1 VNLESLKQ
9 QAARQ
14 ALEHVQSGMTLG
26 LGSGSTATYFIQA
39 LGEKLKTG
47 ELKDIVGVPSS
58 KRSETL
64 ARELGIAL
72 EELSPSGVDIAIDGM
87 DEVDPQLN
95 AIKGLGGAQ
104 TREKIVASSA
114 KLFILIGDETKTV
127 KQLGEKAPIPVE
139 VVPFGYK
146 ATIAKLAA
154 LGTRPEQR
162 MGTEKGKTGPDKMGG
177 EPFITDNGNYIFHCF
192 VTPPIDAQTLAVTMA
207 NIPGVLEHGL
217 FLGMAK
223 IAYVATSKE
232 VVKME
237 K

>member
-1 VNLESLKQ
+1 MDIESLKK
-9 QAARQ
+9 QAAYQ
-14 ALEHVQSGMTLG
+14 ALEHVQSGMKLG

-39 LGEKLKTG
+39 LGEKLRAG

-64 ARELGIAL
+64 AKELGIPL
-72 EELSPSGVDIAIDGM
+72 EELSPLGVEVAIDGM

-127 KQLGEKAPIPVE
+127 QQLGEKAPIPVE
-139 VVPFGYK
+139 VVPFGYQ
-146 ATIAKLAA
+146 ATVAKLAA

-162 MGTEKGKTGPDKMGG
+162 MGTEKGKAGN
-177 EPFITDNGNYIFHCF
+177 EPFMTDNGNYIFHCF
-192 VTPPIDAQTLAVTMA
+192 VTPPIDAENLATEMA

-217 FLGMAK
+217 FLNMAK

-232 VVKME
+232 VLKLEVP
-237 K
+237 

>member
-1 VNLESLKQ
+1 MNIESLKK
-9 QAARQ
+9 QAALQ
-14 ALEHVQSGMTLG
+14 ALEHVQSGMTIG

-47 ELKDIVGVPSS
+47 ELKTIVAVPSS
-58 KRSETL
+58 KQSEIL
-64 ARELGIAL
+64 AKKLAIPLVELTAD
-72 EELSPSGVDIAIDGM
+72 GVDVCIDGM
-87 DEVDPQLN
+87 DEVDPELN

-104 TREKIVASSA
+104 TREKIVAGSS
-114 KLFILIGDETKTV
+114 KLFILIGDETKIV

-139 VVPFGYK
+139 VIPFGYK
-146 ATIAKLAA
+146 ATVAKLAT

-162 MGTEKGKTGPDKMGG
+162 MKGD

-192 VTPPIDAQTLAVTMA
+192 VTPPIDAKKLATEISQ
-207 NIPGVLEHGL
+207 IPGVLEHGL
-217 FLGMAK
+217 FLGLAK

-232 VVKME
+232 VLKLE

>member
-1 VNLESLKQ
+1 VNIESLKK
-9 QAARQ
+9 QAAYQ
-14 ALEHVQSGMTLG
+14 ALEHVQSGMRLG

-47 ELKDIVGVPSS
+47 ELKNIVAVPSS

-64 ARELGIAL
+64 AKELGIPL
-72 EELSPSGVDIAIDGM
+72 EELSSEALDVAIDGM

-104 TREKIVASSA
+104 TREKIVASSS

-139 VVPFGYK
+139 VVPFGYR
-146 ATIAKLAA
+146 ATVAKLSA

-162 MGTEKGKTGPDKMGG
+162 MGTEKGATGDK
-177 EPFITDNGNYIFHCF
+177 PFITDNGNYIFHCF
-192 VTPPIDAQTLAVTMA
+192 VTPPIDAKKLAAEMSQ
-207 NIPGVLEHGL
+207 IPGVLEHGL
-217 FLGMAK
+217 FLNMAK

-232 VVKME
+232 VLKLAAP
-237 K
+237 

>member
-9 QAARQ
+9 QAALQ
-14 ALEHVQSGMTLG
+14 ALSHVQSGMTLG

-64 ARELGIAL
+64 ALELGIPL
-72 EELSPSGVDIAIDGM
+72 EELSASGVDIAIDGM

-104 TREKIVASSA
+104 TREKIVASSSD
-114 KLFILIGDETKTV
+114 LFILIGDETKTV

-146 ATIAKLAA
+146 ATVAKLAA

-162 MGTEKGKTGPDKMGG
+162 MGTEKGSTGNT
-177 EPFITDNGNYIFHCF
+177 PFITDNGNYIFHCF
-192 VTPPIDAQTLAVTMA
+192 ITPPIDAKKLDTEISK
-207 NIPGVLEHGL
+207 IPGVLEHGL
-217 FLGMAK
+217 FLNMAK

-232 VVKME
+232 VLKLE

>member
-1 VNLESLKQ
+1 VDIESLKK
-9 QAARQ
+9 QAAYQ
-14 ALEHVQSGMTLG
+14 ALGHVQSGMTLG
-26 LGSGSTATYFIQA
+26 LGSGSTATYFIQS
-39 LGEKLKTG
+39 LGQKLKTG
-47 ELKDIVGVPSS
+47 ELKNVVGVPSS

-64 ARELGIAL
+64 ARELGIPL
-72 EELSPSGVDIAIDGM
+72 EELSSGGVDIAIDGM

-139 VVPFGYK
+139 VVPFGHK

-162 MGTEKGKTGPDKMGG
+162 MGTEKGKAGN

-192 VTPPIDAQTLAVTMA
+192 ITPPIDAKKLAVELSST
-207 NIPGVLEHGL
+207 PGVLEHGL
-217 FLGMAK
+217 FLNMAK
-223 IAYVATSKE
+223 IAYVATSRE
-232 VVKME
+232 VLKLE
-237 K
+237 AQ

>member
-1 VNLESLKQ
+1 
-9 QAARQ
+9 
-14 ALEHVQSGMTLG
+14 M
-26 LGSGSTATYFIQA
+26 YFIQA

-47 ELKDIVGVPSS
+47 ELKNIVGVPSS

-64 ARELGIAL
+64 ARELGIPL
-72 EELSPSGVDIAIDGM
+72 EELSPTGVDVAIDGM
-87 DEVDPQLN
+87 DEVDPHLN

-139 VVPFGYK
+139 IIPFGYR
-146 ATIAKLAA
+146 ATVAKLAA

-162 MGTEKGKTGPDKMGG
+162 MGTEKGSTGEK
-177 EPFITDNGNYIFHCF
+177 PFITDNGNYIFHCF
-192 VTPPIDAQTLAVTMA
+192 VTPPIDAKKLAAEMS

-217 FLGMAK
+217 FLNMAK

-232 VVKME
+232 VLKLE

>member
-1 VNLESLKQ
+1 VNIELLKK
-9 QAARQ
+9 QAALQ
-14 ALEHVQSGMTLG
+14 ALGHVQSGMRLG

-39 LGEKLKTG
+39 LGEKLKAG
-47 ELKDIVGVPSS
+47 ELKNIVGVPSS

-64 ARELGIAL
+64 AKELGIPL
-72 EELSPSGVDIAIDGM
+72 EELSSTPLDVAVDGM

-114 KLFILIGDETKTV
+114 RLFILIGDETKTV

-146 ATIAKLAA
+146 ATVAKLAT

-162 MGTEKGKTGPDKMGG
+162 MGTEKGKTGN
-177 EPFITDNGNYIFHCF
+177 EPYITDNGNYIFHCF
-192 VTPPIDAQTLAVTMA
+192 VTPPIDAQKLANEMA

-223 IAYVATSKE
+223 IAYVATSTE
-232 VVKME
+232 VLKME

>member
-1 VNLESLKQ
+1 VDIESLKQ
-9 QAARQ
+9 QAALQ
-14 ALEHVQSGMTLG
+14 ALEHVQSGMRLG

-47 ELKDIVGVPSS
+47 ELKNIVGVPSS
-58 KRSETL
+58 RRSETL
-64 ARELGIAL
+64 AKELSIPL
-72 EELSPSGVDIAIDGM
+72 EELSPSGVDVAIDGM

-127 KQLGEKAPIPVE
+127 KQLGEKAPVPVE

-146 ATIAKLAA
+146 ATVAKLIA

-162 MGTEKGKTGPDKMGG
+162 MGTEKGKTGS

-192 VTPPIDAQTLAVTMA
+192 VTPPIDAQKLAAEMA
-207 NIPGVLEHGL
+207 SIPGVLEHGL

-232 VVKME
+232 VLKLE
-237 K
+237 RS

>member
-1 VNLESLKQ
+1 MTVNLESLKQ
-9 QAARQ
+9 QAALQ
-14 ALEHVQSGMTLG
+14 ALSHVQSGMTLG

-39 LGEKLKTG
+39 LGEKIKTG
-47 ELKDIVGVPSS
+47 ELINIVGVPSS

-72 EELSPSGVDIAIDGM
+72 EELSPNGVDVAIDGM

-139 VVPFGYK
+139 IIPFGYR
-146 ATIAKLAA
+146 ATVAKLAA

-162 MGTEKGKTGPDKMGG
+162 MGTEKGSAGDK
-177 EPFITDNGNYIFHCF
+177 PFITDNGNYIFHCF
-192 VTPPIDAQTLAVTMA
+192 VTPPIDAKKLDVEMSK
-207 NIPGVLEHGL
+207 IPGVLEHGL
-217 FLGMAK
+217 FLNMAK

-232 VVKME
+232 VLKLE
-237 K
+237 PL

>member
-1 VNLESLKQ
+1 VNIEFLKK
-9 QAARQ
+9 QAAYQ
-14 ALEHVQSGMTLG
+14 ALGHVQSGMKLG

-47 ELKDIVGVPSS
+47 ELKDVVGVPSS

-72 EELSPSGVDIAIDGM
+72 EELSPNGVDVAIDGM

-146 ATIAKLAA
+146 ATVAKLAA
-154 LGTRPEQR
+154 LEMRPEQR
-162 MGTEKGKTGPDKMGG
+162 MGTEKGNAGS

-192 VTPPIDAQTLAVTMA
+192 VTPPIDAKKLDTEISK
-207 NIPGVLEHGL
+207 IPGVLEHGL
-217 FLGMAK
+217 FLNIAK

-232 VVKME
+232 VLRLEPK
-237 K
+237 